1 MELLVG
7 IILVNRHNISM
18 NIKEFI
24 ISKGFTS
31 YSLAKATGLPQSTIG
46 DIYSGKAD
54 LFLVDSRTLFVIAK
68 TLKTDI
74 ETLLKLQDV
83 YSSLLPNYLIESI
96 DNYRRELLKNSSYA
110 IDYYSEVMST
120 INVAEVN
127 KDIDSGTANYLR
139 KKYLGY

>member
-1 MELLVG
+1 
-7 IILVNRHNISM
+7 M

-24 ISKGFTS
+24 IRKGFTS
-31 YSLAKATGLPQSTIG
+31 YSLAKATRLSKSTIG

-54 LFLVDSRTLFVIAK
+54 LFLVDSRTLYIIAR
-68 TLKTDI
+68 TLGTNI

-83 YSSLLPNYLIESI
+83 NSSLLPNYLIESI
-96 DNYRRELLKNSSYA
+96 DNYRKELLKNSTYVV
-110 IDYYSEVMST
+110 DYYSEVMST

-127 KDIDSGTANYLR
+127 KDIDSETGNYLR